1 MLHDSETALTSLL
14 YIKLIPSL
22 PGIRRN
28 QTIGY
33 EARFHISPGA
43 AAFFYSRQKKKK
55 KSHHCCMCPTTGHVF
70 RHAIKRPHPQPR
82 WIWKP

>member
-43 AAFFYSRQKKKK
+43 AAFLFKAKK
-55 KSHHCCMCPTTGHVF
+55 PPLHVPNH
-70 RHAIKRPHPQPR
+70 RTCLPARN
-82 WIWKP
+82 

>member
-55 KSHHCCMCPTTGHVF
+55 KPPLLHVPNH
-70 RHAIKRPHPQPR
+70 RTCLPARN
-82 WIWKP
+82 